1 MKIRIEH
8 APLEENEVIL
18 RCTQLD
24 DEMLRVLSLLRSG
37 MQKLLVWN
45 EHREMLPLSVSKV
58 VYCETVEEKTFV
70 YTHDGIYQTA
80 LSLAEL
86 EDRWGDL
93 GLFRAGKSSVVNL
106 HEIQK
111 LKNCGSGRMPRH
123 CRSSGRGWEHRRYT
137 DKYRVSPK
145 RP

>member
-86 EDRWGDL
+86 EDRWVDL

-111 LKNCGSGRMPRH
+111 LKNCGSGRIEALLTTGEKMVI
-123 CRSSGRGWEHRRYT
+123 SRRYAPIL
-137 DKYRVSPK
+137 RE
-145 RP
+145 RLGL

>member
-1 MKIRIEH
+1 MKIRIEQTSV
-8 APLEENEVIL
+8 EENEVIL
-18 RCTQLD
+18 RCAQLD

-45 EHREMLPLSVSKV
+45 EQRETLPLSVSKV

-111 LKNCGSGRMPRH
+111 LKNCGAGRIEALLTTGEKMVI
-123 CRSSGRGWEHRRYT
+123 SRRYAPIL
-137 DKYRVSPK
+137 RE
-145 RP
+145 RLGL

>member
-1 MKIRIEH
+1 MKIRIEQTSV
-8 APLEENEVIL
+8 EENEVIL
-18 RCTQLD
+18 RCAQLD

-45 EHREMLPLSVSKV
+45 EQRETLPLSVSKV

-93 GLFRAGKSSVVNL
+93 GLFRAGKSSVMNL

-111 LKNCGSGRMPRH
+111 LKNCGSGRIEALLTTGEKMVI
-123 CRSSGRGWEHRRYT
+123 SRRYAPML
-137 DKYRVSPK
+137 REQLGL
-145 RP
+145 

>member
-58 VYCETVEEKTFV
+58 VNCETVEEKTFV

-111 LKNCGSGRMPRH
+111 LKNCGSGRIEALLTTGEKMVI
-123 CRSSGRGWEHRRYT
+123 SRRYAPIL
-137 DKYRVSPK
+137 RE
-145 RP
+145 RLGL

>member
-18 RCTQLD
+18 RCSQLD

-111 LKNCGSGRMPRH
+111 LKNCGSGRIEALLTTGEKMII
-123 CRSSGRGWEHRRYT
+123 SRRYAPML
-137 DKYRVSPK
+137 RE
-145 RP
+145 RLGL

>member
-45 EHREMLPLSVSKV
+45 EPREMLPLSVSKV

-111 LKNCGSGRMPRH
+111 LKNCGSGRIEALLTTGEKMVI
-123 CRSSGRGWEHRRYT
+123 SRRYAPIL
-137 DKYRVSPK
+137 RE
-145 RP
+145 RLGL

>member
-1 MKIRIEH
+1 MKIRIEQT
-8 APLEENEVIL
+8 PVEENEVIL
-18 RCTQLD
+18 RCAQLD

-37 MQKLLVWN
+37 MQKLLIWN
-45 EHREMLPLSVSKV
+45 EQRETLPLSVSKV

-93 GLFRAGKSSVVNL
+93 GLFRAGKSSVMNL

-111 LKNCGSGRMPRH
+111 LKNCGSGRIEALLTTGEKMII
-123 CRSSGRGWEHRRYT
+123 SRRYAPML
-137 DKYRVSPK
+137 RE
-145 RP
+145 RLGL

>member
-45 EHREMLPLSVSKV
+45 EQRETLPLSVSEV
-58 VYCETVEEKTFV
+58 VYCETVDEKTFV
-70 YTHDGIYQTA
+70 YTHDRMYQTA

-86 EDRWGDL
+86 EDRWSDL
-93 GLFRAGKSSVVNL
+93 GLFRAGKSTVVNL
-106 HEIQK
+106 HEIRK
-111 LKNCGSGRMPRH
+111 LKNCGAGRIEALLSTGERLMISRH
-123 CRSSGRGWEHRRYT
+123 YAPMLRERLGM
-137 DKYRVSPK
+137 
-145 RP
+145 

>member
-111 LKNCGSGRMPRH
+111 LKNCGSGRIEALLTTGEKMVI
-123 CRSSGRGWEHRRYT
+123 SRRYAPIL
-137 DKYRVSPK
+137 RE
-145 RP
+145 RLGL

>member
-86 EDRWGDL
+86 EDRWGNL

-111 LKNCGSGRMPRH
+111 LKNCGSGRIEALLTTGEKMVI
-123 CRSSGRGWEHRRYT
+123 SRRYAPIL
-137 DKYRVSPK
+137 RE
-145 RP
+145 RLGL

>member
-1 MKIRIEH
+1 MKIRIEQTSV
-8 APLEENEVIL
+8 EENEVIL
-18 RCTQLD
+18 RCAQLD

-45 EHREMLPLSVSKV
+45 EQRETLPLSVSKV

-111 LKNCGSGRMPRH
+111 LKNCGSGRIEALLTTGEKMII
-123 CRSSGRGWEHRRYT
+123 SRRY
-137 DKYRVSPK
+137 SPML
-145 RP
+145 RERLGL

>member
-37 MQKLLVWN
+37 MQKILVWN

-86 EDRWGDL
+86 EDRWGDF

-111 LKNCGSGRMPRH
+111 LKNCGSGRIEALLTTGEKMVI
-123 CRSSGRGWEHRRYT
+123 SRRYAPML
-137 DKYRVSPK
+137 RE
-145 RP
+145 RLGL

>member
-18 RCTQLD
+18 RCAQLD

-93 GLFRAGKSSVVNL
+93 GLFRAGKSSVMNL

-111 LKNCGSGRMPRH
+111 LKNCGSGRIEALLTTGEKMII
-123 CRSSGRGWEHRRYT
+123 SRRYAPML
-137 DKYRVSPK
+137 RE
-145 RP
+145 RLGL

>member
-1 MKIRIEH
+1 MKIRIEQTSV
-8 APLEENEVIL
+8 EENEVIL
-18 RCTQLD
+18 RCAQLD

-45 EHREMLPLSVSKV
+45 EQRETLPLSVSKV

-93 GLFRAGKSSVVNL
+93 GLFRAGKSSVMNL

-111 LKNCGSGRMPRH
+111 LKNCGSGRIEALLTTGEKMVI
-123 CRSSGRGWEHRRYT
+123 SRRYAPILR
-137 DKYRVSPK
+137 DRLGL
-145 RP
+145 

>member
-8 APLEENEVIL
+8 APLKENEVIL
-18 RCTQLD
+18 RCAQLD
-24 DEMLRVLSLLRSG
+24 DEMLRVLSMLRSG

-45 EHREMLPLSVSKV
+45 EQRQTLPLSVSKV
-58 VYCETVEEKTFV
+58 VYCETVEDKTFV
-70 YTHDGIYQTA
+70 YTHEGMYQTA

-93 GLFRAGKSSVVNL
+93 GLFRAGKSAVVNL

-111 LKNCGSGRMPRH
+111 LKNCGAGRIEALLTTGEKMII
-123 CRSSGRGWEHRRYT
+123 SRRYAPML
-137 DKYRVSPK
+137 RE
-145 RP
+145 RLGL

>member
-1 MKIRIEH
+1 MKIRIEQTSV
-8 APLEENEVIL
+8 EENEVIL
-18 RCTQLD
+18 RCAQLD

-45 EHREMLPLSVSKV
+45 EQRETLPLSVSKV
-58 VYCETVEEKTFV
+58 VYCETVEVKTFV
-70 YTHDGIYQTA
+70 NTHDGMYQTA

-93 GLFRAGKSSVVNL
+93 GLFRAGKSSVMNL

-111 LKNCGSGRMPRH
+111 LKNCGAGRIEALLTTGEKMII
-123 CRSSGRGWEHRRYT
+123 SRRYAPML
-137 DKYRVSPK
+137 RE
-145 RP
+145 RLGL

>member
-1 MKIRIEH
+1 MKIRIEQTS
-8 APLEENEVIL
+8 LEENEVIL
-18 RCTQLD
+18 RCAQLD

-45 EHREMLPLSVSKV
+45 DQRETLPLSVSKV

-111 LKNCGSGRMPRH
+111 LKNCGSGRIEALLTTGEKIII
-123 CRSSGRGWEHRRYT
+123 SRRYAPML
-137 DKYRVSPK
+137 RE
-145 RP
+145 RLGM

>member
-37 MQKLLVWN
+37 MQKILVWN

-111 LKNCGSGRMPRH
+111 LKNCGSGRIEALLTTGEKMVI
-123 CRSSGRGWEHRRYT
+123 SRRYT
-137 DKYRVSPK
+137 PILRE
-145 RP
+145 RLGL

>member
-1 MKIRIEH
+1 MKIRIEQTSV
-8 APLEENEVIL
+8 EENEVIL
-18 RCTQLD
+18 RCAQLD

-45 EHREMLPLSVSKV
+45 EQRETLPLSVSKV

-70 YTHDGIYQTA
+70 YTQDGIYQTA

-111 LKNCGSGRMPRH
+111 LKNCGSGRIEALLTTGEKMII
-123 CRSSGRGWEHRRYT
+123 SRRYAPML
-137 DKYRVSPK
+137 RE
-145 RP
+145 RLGL

>member
-1 MKIRIEH
+1 MKIRIEQTSV
-8 APLEENEVIL
+8 EENEVIL
-18 RCTQLD
+18 RCAQLD
-24 DEMLRVLSLLRSG
+24 DEMLRVLSILRSG

-45 EHREMLPLSVSKV
+45 EQREMLPLSVSKV

-111 LKNCGSGRMPRH
+111 LKNCGSGRIEALLTTGEKMVI
-123 CRSSGRGWEHRRYT
+123 SRRYAPIL
-137 DKYRVSPK
+137 RE
-145 RP
+145 RLGL

>member
-1 MKIRIEH
+1 MKIRIEQTSV
-8 APLEENEVIL
+8 EENEVIL
-18 RCTQLD
+18 RCAQLD

-45 EHREMLPLSVSKV
+45 EQRETLPLSVSKV

-93 GLFRAGKSSVVNL
+93 GLFRAGKSSVMNL

-111 LKNCGSGRMPRH
+111 LKNCGSGRIEALLTTGEKMII
-123 CRSSGRGWEHRRYT
+123 SRRYAPML
-137 DKYRVSPK
+137 RE
-145 RP
+145 RIGL

>member
-86 EDRWGDL
+86 EDRWGEL

-111 LKNCGSGRMPRH
+111 LKNCGSGRIEALLTTGEKMVI
-123 CRSSGRGWEHRRYT
+123 SRRYAPIL
-137 DKYRVSPK
+137 RE
-145 RP
+145 RLGL

>member
-1 MKIRIEH
+1 MKIRIEQTSV
-8 APLEENEVIL
+8 EENEVIL
-18 RCTQLD
+18 RCAQLD

-45 EHREMLPLSVSKV
+45 EQRETLPLSVSKV

-86 EDRWGDL
+86 DDRWGDL

-111 LKNCGSGRMPRH
+111 LKNCGSGRIEALLTTGEKMII
-123 CRSSGRGWEHRRYT
+123 SRRYAPML
-137 DKYRVSPK
+137 RE
-145 RP
+145 RLGL

>member
-1 MKIRIEH
+1 MKIRIEQTSM
-8 APLEENEVIL
+8 EENEVIL
-18 RCTQLD
+18 RCAQLD

-45 EHREMLPLSVSKV
+45 EQRETLPLSVSKV

-106 HEIQK
+106 YEIQK
-111 LKNCGSGRMPRH
+111 LKNCGSGRIEALLTTGEKMII
-123 CRSSGRGWEHRRYT
+123 SRRYAPML
-137 DKYRVSPK
+137 RE
-145 RP
+145 RLGL

>member
-1 MKIRIEH
+1 MKIRIEQTSV
-8 APLEENEVIL
+8 EENEVIL
-18 RCTQLD
+18 RCAQLD

-45 EHREMLPLSVSKV
+45 EQRETLPLSVSKV

-93 GLFRAGKSSVVNL
+93 GLFRAGKSSVMNL

-111 LKNCGSGRMPRH
+111 LKNCGSGRIEALLTTGEKMVI
-123 CRSSGRGWEHRRYT
+123 SRRYAPIL
-137 DKYRVSPK
+137 RE
-145 RP
+145 RLGL

>member
-1 MKIRIEH
+1 MKIRIEQTS
-8 APLEENEVIL
+8 LEENEVIL
-18 RCTQLD
+18 RCAQLD

-45 EHREMLPLSVSKV
+45 EQRETLPLSVSKV

-93 GLFRAGKSSVVNL
+93 GLFRAGKSSVMNL

-111 LKNCGSGRMPRH
+111 LKNCGSGRIEALLTTGEKMVI
-123 CRSSGRGWEHRRYT
+123 SRRYAPIL
-137 DKYRVSPK
+137 RE
-145 RP
+145 RLGL

>member
-8 APLEENEVIL
+8 APLEENEVII

-111 LKNCGSGRMPRH
+111 LKNCGSGRIEALLTTGEKMVI
-123 CRSSGRGWEHRRYT
+123 SRRYAPIL
-137 DKYRVSPK
+137 RE
-145 RP
+145 RLGL

>member
-8 APLEENEVIL
+8 TPLEENEVIL

-86 EDRWGDL
+86 EDRWGNL

-111 LKNCGSGRMPRH
+111 LKNCGSGRIEALLTTGEKMVI
-123 CRSSGRGWEHRRYT
+123 SRRYAPIL
-137 DKYRVSPK
+137 RE
-145 RP
+145 RLGL

>member
-1 MKIRIEH
+1 MKIRIEQTS
-8 APLEENEVIL
+8 LEENEVIL
-18 RCTQLD
+18 RCAQLD

-45 EHREMLPLSVSKV
+45 DQRETLPLSVSKV

-93 GLFRAGKSSVVNL
+93 GLFRAGKSSVMNL

-111 LKNCGSGRMPRH
+111 LKNCGSGRIEALLTTGEKMII
-123 CRSSGRGWEHRRYT
+123 SRRYAPML
-137 DKYRVSPK
+137 RE
-145 RP
+145 RLGL

>member
-1 MKIRIEH
+1 MKIRIEQTSV
-8 APLEENEVIL
+8 EENEVIL
-18 RCTQLD
+18 RCAQLD

-45 EHREMLPLSVSKV
+45 EQRETLPLSVSKV

-93 GLFRAGKSSVVNL
+93 GLFRAGKSSVMNL

-111 LKNCGSGRMPRH
+111 LKNCGSGRIEALLTTGEKMVI
-123 CRSSGRGWEHRRYT
+123 SRRYAPML
-137 DKYRVSPK
+137 RE
-145 RP
+145 RLGL

>member
-18 RCTQLD
+18 RCAQLD

-45 EHREMLPLSVSKV
+45 EQRETLPLSVSKV

-93 GLFRAGKSSVVNL
+93 GLFRAGKSSVMNL

-111 LKNCGSGRMPRH
+111 LKNCGSGRIEALLTTGEKMII
-123 CRSSGRGWEHRRYT
+123 SRRYAPML
-137 DKYRVSPK
+137 RE
-145 RP
+145 RLGL

>member
-1 MKIRIEH
+1 MKIRIEQTSV
-8 APLEENEVIL
+8 EENEVIL
-18 RCTQLD
+18 RCAQLD

-86 EDRWGDL
+86 DDRWGDL

-111 LKNCGSGRMPRH
+111 LKNCGSGRIEALLTTGEKMII
-123 CRSSGRGWEHRRYT
+123 SRRYAPML
-137 DKYRVSPK
+137 RE
-145 RP
+145 RLGL

>member
-106 HEIQK
+106 YEIQK
-111 LKNCGSGRMPRH
+111 LKNCGSGRIEALLTTGEKMVI
-123 CRSSGRGWEHRRYT
+123 SRRYAPIL
-137 DKYRVSPK
+137 RE
-145 RP
+145 RLGL

>member
-8 APLEENEVIL
+8 VPLEENEVIL

-111 LKNCGSGRMPRH
+111 LKNCGAGRIEALLTTGEKMVI
-123 CRSSGRGWEHRRYT
+123 SRRYAPIL
-137 DKYRVSPK
+137 RE
-145 RP
+145 RLGL

>member
-111 LKNCGSGRMPRH
+111 LKNCGSGRIEALLTTGEKMVI
-123 CRSSGRGWEHRRYT
+123 SRRYAPML
-137 DKYRVSPK
+137 RE
-145 RP
+145 RLGL

>member
-8 APLEENEVIL
+8 VPLEENEVIL

-111 LKNCGSGRMPRH
+111 LKNCGSGRIEALLTTGEKMVI
-123 CRSSGRGWEHRRYT
+123 SRRYAPIL
-137 DKYRVSPK
+137 RE
-145 RP
+145 RLGL

>member
-1 MKIRIEH
+1 MKIRIEQTSV
-8 APLEENEVIL
+8 EENEVIL
-18 RCTQLD
+18 RCAQLD

-45 EHREMLPLSVSKV
+45 EQRETLPLSVSKV

-93 GLFRAGKSSVVNL
+93 GLFRAGKSSVMNL

-111 LKNCGSGRMPRH
+111 LKNCGSGRIEALLTTGERMII
-123 CRSSGRGWEHRRYT
+123 SRRYAPML
-137 DKYRVSPK
+137 RE
-145 RP
+145 RLGL

>member
-1 MKIRIEH
+1 MKIRIEQTSV
-8 APLEENEVIL
+8 EENEVIL
-18 RCTQLD
+18 RCAQLD

-111 LKNCGSGRMPRH
+111 LKNCGSGRIEALLTTGEKMII
-123 CRSSGRGWEHRRYT
+123 SRRYAPML
-137 DKYRVSPK
+137 RE
-145 RP
+145 RLGL